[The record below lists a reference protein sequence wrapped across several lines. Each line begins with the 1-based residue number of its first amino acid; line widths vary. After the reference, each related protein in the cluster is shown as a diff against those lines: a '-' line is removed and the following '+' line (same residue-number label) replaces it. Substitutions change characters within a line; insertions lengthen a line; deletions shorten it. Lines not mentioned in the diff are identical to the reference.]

1 MRMTAWRT
9 NPDLPLSSAR
19 DLAEKYKDLGW
30 RRLFKSEQRRI
41 RKDPHAVCEHLDPQ
55 HIQSLAAI
63 LKIPPP
69 VRRSQKPLPSRGK
82 DALME
87 RIRAAHRVFR
97 DDAKSEHHKLTRAFP
112 KEHKEGGNRIIL
124 IPTRSASTPISRRR
138 AHLPTRLDQLE
149 SF

>member
-1 MRMTAWRT
+1 MTTWRT
-9 NPDLPLSSAR
+9 SPDWPVSVPA

-30 RRLFKSEQRRI
+30 ERLFKSEQRRI
-41 RKDPHAVCEHLDPQ
+41 RKSPHAVCEHLAPR

-87 RIRAAHRVFR
+87 RIRSAHR
-97 DDAKSEHHKLTRAFP
+97 
-112 KEHKEGGNRIIL
+112 
-124 IPTRSASTPISRRR
+124 ASRGHPRT
-138 AHLPTRLDQLE
+138 QNG
-149 SF
+149 